1 MGSMYKTTMSANSS
15 NYPPP
20 DGSNIEQMHTSDEII
35 HHATEILAQQIGLD
49 LCSFV
54 GLEEMLD
61 HNDDGDTV
69 YYVDKSGKRTAF
81 TEELQLKAAIAVL
94 NSNGHSF
101 TATPVQENRAGAA

>member
-20 DGSNIEQMHTSDEII
+20 DGRNIEQMHTSDEII
-35 HHATEILAQQIGLD
+35 RHATEILAQQMGLD

-61 HNDDGDTV
+61 RHDDGDTV
-69 YYVDKSGKRTAF
+69 YYIDKSGKRTAF
-81 TEELQLKAAIAVL
+81 TEELQLEAAIAVL
-94 NSNGHSF
+94 NSNGHYF
-101 TATPVQENRAGAA
+101 AATPVQENRTGA